1 MTLTQALSVVIIASV
16 IQFLIITVYHKTLL
30 PLQIGKNTRL
40 DAVVHVS
47 GEERELEATVKNLIS
62 LRSCGGLK
70 MDIYIIDEGMD
81 QDTRETAKLLARDSD
96 SVVLYPGQA
105 TDSEC

>member
-30 PLQIGKNTRL
+30 PLQIEKNQT

-47 GEERELEATVKNLIS
+47 EKSGSWK
-62 LRSCGGLK
+62 
-70 MDIYIIDEGMD
+70 
-81 QDTRETAKLLARDSD
+81 Q
-96 SVVLYPGQA
+96 P
-105 TDSEC
+105 

>member
-1 MTLTQALSVVIIASV
+1 
-16 IQFLIITVYHKTLL
+16 
-30 PLQIGKNTRL
+30 
-40 DAVVHVS
+40 
-47 GEERELEATVKNLIS
+47 
-62 LRSCGGLK
+62 